1 MYFIM
6 IGMLL
11 VVLPSTSVSIEL
23 FLHSHDD
30 QAVLSLVGRWWAFW
44 AVGMRLFITGIRQVI
59 EPQFTAKE
67 IFGSDDPGSLPI
79 VREVG
84 FGNLAFG
91 TLGVLSLF
99 RPDWVAP
106 AAIAGGI
113 YYGLAGAGHIP
124 QKNKNPKEWT
134 AMRST
139 GFAPNGMKPYISSAA
154 LMCFRVAVIRPE

>member
-1 MYFIM
+1 
-6 IGMLL
+6 
-11 VVLPSTSVSIEL
+11 
-23 FLHSHDD
+23 
-30 QAVLSLVGRWWAFW
+30 
-44 AVGMRLFITGIRQVI
+44 
-59 EPQFTAKE
+59 
-67 IFGSDDPGSLPI
+67 

-99 RPDWVAP
+99 RPDWVVP

-113 YYGLAGAGHIP
+113 HYGLAGAGHIP

-154 LMCFRVAVIRPE
+154 SMCFRVAVIRPE

>member
-1 MYFIM
+1 MQ
-6 IGMLL
+6 
-11 VVLPSTSVSIEL
+11 L
-23 FLHSHDD
+23 FLQS
-30 QAVLSLVGRWWAFW
+30 QGNQPVLSLVGRWWAFW
-44 AVGMRLFITGIRQVI
+44 AVGVRLFIAGLRQVI
-59 EPQFTAKE
+59 EPRFTAME

-91 TLGVLSLF
+91 SLGVLSLF

-124 QKNKNPKEWT
+124 QKNKNRKERT
-134 AMRST
+134 AMLSDFGVSLILAAFIFGRS
-139 GFAPNGMKPYISSAA
+139 FLEK
-154 LMCFRVAVIRPE
+154 

>member
-6 IGMLL
+6 IGLLL
-11 VVLPSTSVSIEL
+11 VVLPLASVCMQL
-23 FLHSHDD
+23 FLHSQGD

-44 AVGMRLFITGIRQVI
+44 AVGVRLFIAGLRQVI

-91 TLGVLSLF
+91 SLGVLSLF
-99 RPDWVAP
+99 RPDWVVP

-124 QKNKNPKEWT
+124 QKNKNRKEWT
-134 AMRST
+134 AMLSDFGVSLILAAFIFGRS
-139 GFAPNGMKPYISSAA
+139 S
-154 LMCFRVAVIRPE
+154 PEK